1 MVGKME
7 VEEILTDIENII
19 INSFRV
25 PVTGKHL
32 VDGDL
37 LLDKLDKILAILPEE
52 LKQAKMVLD
61 QSEKLLE
68 SVEMQGKRILEDA
81 KNQAALL
88 VSESGILRDAQIQ
101 AEAIAARAL
110 EATQEFKKE
119 SVAYAADVLQQLE
132 LNLEKTIL
140 ALRKNKEDLRNYRY

>member
-7 VEEILTDIENII
+7 VEELLIDIENTI

-52 LKQAKMVLD
+52 LKQAKLVLD

-101 AEAIAARAL
+101 ADVIKGQAM
-110 EATQEFKKE
+110 EATLEFKKE
-119 SVAYAADVLQQLE
+119 SISYAADVLQQLE
-132 LNLEKTIL
+132 FNLERAIM
-140 ALRKNKEDLRNYRY
+140 AIRKSRDDLKNYRY